1 MLADGNWRRK
11 YTPDD
16 GDLVRLFYVPALED
30 AERYDR
36 LTGYF
41 NAGALALAARGIEGL
56 VRNGGHMRLVVGCTL
71 PPAEIEA
78 IERGAKLRELVER
91 RLADVPLAPPD
102 QGAAD
107 ALELLAWMVARGH
120 LDVKVAVPCD
130 AGRRPV
136 PEDGIFHEKA
146 GIVTDR
152 AGDQLAWNGSLNETA
167 AGWRRNWESINV
179 YTSWGPEPKRVADE
193 EANFARLWA
202 NRAKRVIV
210 LDTPEAVRRDLL
222 RFLPERDRPVRLRQ
236 SEKEPTPPSPVR
248 PGGPSPDA
256 GDSPADDAAPP
267 PVDLRRRVW
276 TFIGR
281 APALPDGGAR
291 VGEATAA
298 VVPWPHQVRAFER
311 LYSHWPPRLL
321 IADEVGLGK
330 TIQAG
335 LLLRQAWL
343 AGRAK
348 RILILAPKAVLR
360 QWQIELREKFNL
372 NWPIYD
378 GRQLVWHASP
388 ARRGR
393 ERRLVDAD
401 AWHAEPVV
409 IASSHLLRRRGRAKV
424 LLEEA
429 APWDLVVLDEAH
441 HARRRAA
448 GSPQEGGPNALLRL
462 MQGLKDR
469 AAGLLLLTA
478 TPMQVHPI
486 EVWDLLHLLG
496 LPADWTASAFLQF
509 FEDVGH
515 ASPSGEAVERMA
527 RLFRAAERRFGEMA
541 APDARRIT
549 GLSALRTNRVLRA
562 LRDRASIPRRQ
573 LETAERRAALAV
585 MRSHTPVRHLVSRH
599 TRALLRRYHQEGL
612 LATPIADRRVEDRL
626 VEMTAGERALYDA
639 VEDYIATTYN
649 QAAAEERTAVGF
661 VMTIYRRRLASSFH
675 ALRATLLRRLDAAT
689 SAGDVPPGEAMP
701 GTEAGDLSSARFT
714 VLDEDVSDD
723 ETSEEARD
731 ADEVARLEQRALAV
745 EEAADVRA
753 LLDGIALL
761 PPDSKLRELKQA
773 IRELRRDGFA
783 QAMVFTQYTDT
794 MDFLREALSRE
805 REAPSREHAVV
816 EGEDA
821 VAEAAEDHERRTDA
835 SGGGVPAVSRTADRR
850 QGALRHGERERPH
863 VVPDAARTADRRE
876 GALRLMCFSGRGGE
890 IRSAGGEWSA
900 IGRDEVKRRFRE
912 GEADLLL
919 CTDAAAEGLNFQFCG
934 ALINYDM
941 PWNPMRVEQRIGR
954 IDRLGQA
961 HPAIRIVNLHY
972 EGTVET
978 DVYRALRTRINLFE
992 AVVGPLQPILA
1003 RLPRTIAGAVLSRS
1017 GQPGESAGRAAAE
1030 RASAPAQSSLS
1041 DAGGHADV
1049 VEAIERQVREA
1060 RAGGFDI
1067 DATVDTEV
1075 AMPARAPS
1083 PVSMEDLDR
1092 VVASP
1097 DLMPPGT
1104 DVQPLGRREYGLLA
1118 PGMAERLRV
1127 TTDPGYYEEHAESVE
1142 LWSPG
1147 NPLFT
1152 SPEFVAEAKDDD
1164 FPEATTL
1171 RALLEGAGGRRDR

>member
-1 MLADGNWRRK
+1 MLAARKWQRK

-16 GDLVRLFYVPALED
+16 GDLVRLFYLPALED
-30 AERYDR
+30 AKRYDR

-78 IERGAKLRELVER
+78 IEKGAELRERVER
-91 RLADVPLAPPD
+91 HLTELPLAPPD
-102 QGAAD
+102 PSAAD
-107 ALELLAWMVARGH
+107 ALELLAWMVARGY

-130 AGRRPV
+130 AERRPI
-136 PEDGIFHEKA
+136 PADGIFHEKA

-152 AGDQLAWNGSLNETA
+152 AGDQLAWNGSLNETPS
-167 AGWRRNWESINV
+167 GWRHNWESINV
-179 YTSWGPEPKRVADE
+179 YTSWGPEPKRVVDE
-193 EANFARLWA
+193 EANFARIWGNKA
-202 NRAKRVIV
+202 NRVIV
-210 LDTPEAVRRDLL
+210 LDTPEAVRRDLM
-222 RFLPERDRPVRLRQ
+222 RFMPESDQPARLRV
-236 SEKEPTPPSPVR
+236 SEKEPPVATAVVSPEPDGTPV
-248 PGGPSPDA
+248 
-256 GDSPADDAAPP
+256 DDRTERV
-267 PVDLRRRVW
+267 VDLRSRVW
-276 TFIGR
+276 AFIHR

-343 AGRAK
+343 AGRAR

-378 GRQLVWHASP
+378 GRQLVWYSSP
-388 ARRGR
+388 ALRGR
-393 ERRLVDAD
+393 ETRSIDSD
-401 AWHAEPVV
+401 AWHTEPVV
-409 IASSHLLRRRGRAKV
+409 IASSQLMRRRDRAKV

-441 HARRRAA
+441 HARRCAA
-448 GSPQEGGPNALLRL
+448 GSAQEGGPNALLAL
-462 MQGLKDR
+462 MQNLQDR
-469 AAGLLLLTA
+469 TSGLLLLTA

-486 EVWDLLHLLG
+486 EVWDLLSLLG
-496 LPADWTASAFLQF
+496 LPKDWTAPAFLRF
-509 FEDVGH
+509 FEDI
-515 ASPSGEAVERMA
+515 AQTSPSVDAVERMA
-527 RLFRAAERRFGEMA
+527 RLFRAAERQFGEMSE
-541 APDARRIT
+541 PDARRIT
-549 GLSALRTNRVLRA
+549 GLSGLLAKRMLRA

-573 LETAERRAALAV
+573 LDTAERRAALTV

-599 TRALLRRYHQEGL
+599 TRELLRRYHSQGL
-612 LATPIADRRVEDRL
+612 LATPIAERRVEDRL
-626 VEMTAGERALYDA
+626 VEMTADERGLYEA
-639 VEDYIATTYN
+639 VEDYIASTYN

-661 VMTIYRRRLASSFH
+661 VMTIYRRRLASSFQ
-675 ALRATLLRRLDAAT
+675 ALRTTLQRHLDVVAE
-689 SAGDVPPGEAMP
+689 AGEAPPGK
-701 GTEAGDLSSARFT
+701 GAGDLPSALFG

-731 ADEVARLEQRALAV
+731 ADDVAMLEQRALAV
-745 EEAADVRA
+745 EEAADIRM
-753 LLDGIALL
+753 LLDGISVL
-761 PPDSKLRELKQA
+761 PPDSKLRELKNV
-773 IRELRRDGFA
+773 IRELRQDGFG

-794 MDFLREALSRE
+794 MDFLREELGRRDFLA
-805 REAPSREHAVV
+805 
-816 EGEDA
+816 EGDGQTRTDQPGGR
-821 VAEAAEDHERRTDA
+821 VAEE
-835 SGGGVPAVSRTADRR
+835 SRGADRSR
-850 QGALRHGERERPH
+850 G
-863 VVPDAARTADRRE
+863 V
-876 GALRLMCFSGRGGE
+876 LRLMCFSGRGGE
-890 IRSAGGEWSA
+890 IQSSGGDWST

-954 IDRLGQA
+954 IDRLGQSYA
-961 HPAIRIVNLHY
+961 AIRIVNLHY
-972 EGTVET
+972 AGTVET

-1003 RLPRTIAGAVLSRS
+1003 QLPRTIAGAVLAGGGRC
-1017 GQPGESAGRAAAE
+1017 GEGARRPAVE
-1030 RASAPAQSSLS
+1030 QAPVS
-1041 DAGGHADV
+1041 DTGGHADV

-1075 AMPARAPS
+1075 TMPAREPS
-1083 PVSMEDLDR
+1083 PVTMADLDR

-1104 DVQPLGRREYGLLA
+1104 DIQTLGQREYGLLA

-1127 TTDPGYYEEHAESVE
+1127 TTDPGYYEEHSESVE

-1147 NPLFT
+1147 SPLFT
-1152 SPEFVAEAKDDD
+1152 APEFVAEAKEGD
-1164 FPEATTL
+1164 FPAGTTL
-1171 RALLEGAGGRRDR
+1171 KGLLEQ

>member
-1 MLADGNWRRK
+1 
-11 YTPDD
+11 
-16 GDLVRLFYVPALED
+16 
-30 AERYDR
+30 
-36 LTGYF
+36 
-41 NAGALALAARGIEGL
+41 
-56 VRNGGHMRLVVGCTL
+56 
-71 PPAEIEA
+71 
-78 IERGAKLRELVER
+78 
-91 RLADVPLAPPD
+91 
-102 QGAAD
+102 
-107 ALELLAWMVARGH
+107 
-120 LDVKVAVPCD
+120 
-130 AGRRPV
+130 
-136 PEDGIFHEKA
+136 
-146 GIVTDR
+146 
-152 AGDQLAWNGSLNETA
+152 
-167 AGWRRNWESINV
+167 
-179 YTSWGPEPKRVADE
+179 
-193 EANFARLWA
+193 
-202 NRAKRVIV
+202 
-210 LDTPEAVRRDLL
+210 
-222 RFLPERDRPVRLRQ
+222 
-236 SEKEPTPPSPVR
+236 
-248 PGGPSPDA
+248 
-256 GDSPADDAAPP
+256 
-267 PVDLRRRVW
+267 
-276 TFIGR
+276 
-281 APALPDGGAR
+281 
-291 VGEATAA
+291 
-298 VVPWPHQVRAFER
+298 
-311 LYSHWPPRLL
+311 
-321 IADEVGLGK
+321 
-330 TIQAG
+330 
-335 LLLRQAWL
+335 
-343 AGRAK
+343 
-348 RILILAPKAVLR
+348 
-360 QWQIELREKFNL
+360 
-372 NWPIYD
+372 
-378 GRQLVWHASP
+378 
-388 ARRGR
+388 
-393 ERRLVDAD
+393 
-401 AWHAEPVV
+401 
-409 IASSHLLRRRGRAKV
+409 
-424 LLEEA
+424 
-429 APWDLVVLDEAH
+429 
-441 HARRRAA
+441 
-448 GSPQEGGPNALLRL
+448 

-515 ASPSGEAVERMA
+515 ASPSGAAVERMA
-527 RLFRAAERRFGEMA
+527 RLFRAAERQFGALA

-585 MRSHTPVRHLVSRH
+585 MRSHTPIRHLVSRH

-612 LATPIADRRVEDRL
+612 LATPIAERRVEDRL
-626 VEMTAGERALYDA
+626 VEMTPGERALYDA

-661 VMTIYRRRLASSFH
+661 VMTIYRRRLASSFR
-675 ALRATLLRRLDAAT
+675 ALRTTLQRRLDAVAA
-689 SAGDVPPGEAMP
+689 AGDAPAGK
-701 GTEAGDLSSARFT
+701 GAGDPSST
-714 VLDEDVSDD
+714 LLTLLDEDVSDD

-731 ADEVARLEQRALAV
+731 ADDVALLEQRALAV
-745 EEAADVRA
+745 EEAADIRA

-805 REAPSREHAVV
+805 SEEPSRENAVVEGV

-821 VAEAAEDHERRTDA
+821 VAEAAEDHEQRTDA
-835 SGGGVPAVSRTADRR
+835 SGGGAPAVSGTAGRR
-850 QGALRHGERERPH
+850 
-863 VVPDAARTADRRE
+863 PD
-876 GALRLMCFSGRGGE
+876 ALRLMCFSGRGGE

-1003 RLPRTIAGAVLSRS
+1003 RLPRTIAGAVLSRR
-1017 GQPGESAGRAAAE
+1017 GQPGESTGRAAAE
-1030 RASAPAQSSLS
+1030 RAPAPAQSSRS

-1067 DATVDTEV
+1067 DATVETEV

-1083 PVSMEDLDR
+1083 PVTMEDLDR

-1097 DLMPPGT
+1097 DLLPPGT

-1118 PGMAERLRV
+1118 PGMDERLRV
-1127 TTDPGYYEEHAESVE
+1127 TTDPRYYEEHAESVE

-1152 SPEFVAEAKDDD
+1152 PPEFVAEAK
-1164 FPEATTL
+1164 EEELAQGTTL
-1171 RALLEGAGGRRDR
+1171 KALLDGAGGRRDR